1 MEKKDK
7 NLALHNEIKN
17 LTNKLPEELR
27 EKYKIYSHKNS
38 AIIEQ
43 LKVAAVLKFWNDRG
57 VRDIKFDVPIVFG
70 NKTVFVKVLAKHAE
84 GTVFG
89 VECASEVKLGW
100 LRKRLAVLQTCL
112 PRDSYV
118 VAVFPE
124 TASEKADEAVN
135 MADEVWITGKKC
147 TINQMMF
154 NSFLGKE

>member
-70 NKTVFVKVLAKHAE
+70 NKTVFVKVLAKHAQRARCL
-84 GTVFG
+84 GLSVPQRLSWVGLGSGLRCCRRVCPYTV
-89 VECASEVKLGW
+89 
-100 LRKRLAVLQTCL
+100 TCL
-112 PRDSYV
+112 R
-118 VAVFPE
+118 FP
-124 TASEKADEAVN
+124 
-135 MADEVWITGKKC
+135 
-147 TINQMMF
+147 
-154 NSFLGKE
+154 